1 MKLKSLPHF
10 KRVQWNPDTGE
21 LRSFA
26 IAMLVGF
33 ALLAGL
39 SVWRHHGVTA
49 SALVFLAVSLGLALS
64 AAIPGLN
71 RVAYLAVYLPTSFIG
86 HYVSKVVL
94 FFVFILVFVPIGLL
108 LRLLGKD
115 ILRLRSA
122 KPRAVWSTVSSAKE
136 SRRYYR
142 QF

>member
-1 MKLKSLPHF
+1 
-10 KRVQWNPDTGE
+10 
-21 LRSFA
+21 
-26 IAMLVGF
+26 MLVGF

-39 SVWRHHGVTA
+39 SVWRHHGVTSGA
-49 SALVFLAVSLGLALS
+49 VGLLAVGLGLALS

-71 RVAYLAVYLPTSFIG
+71 RLAYLAVYLPTSFIG

-115 ILRLRSA
+115 ILRLRST
-122 KPRAVWSTVSSAKE
+122 KPRAVWLTVSSAKE
-136 SRRYYR
+136 SNRYYR